1 MFSYEKHYF
10 LGDRMFTR
18 ICKTI
23 GVAVFA
29 AFILGVSVA
38 SLVHGNPLMIML
50 VIATVMLLVAL
61 ADSDNKKSERM

>member
-1 MFSYEKHYF
+1 
-10 LGDRMFTR
+10 MFTR

-23 GVAVFA
+23 GAVVFA

-38 SLVHGNPLMIML
+38 SLFHGNSLMIML
-50 VIATVMLLVAL
+50 VITTIMLLVAL

>member
-1 MFSYEKHYF
+1 
-10 LGDRMFTR
+10 MFTR

-23 GVAVFA
+23 GAVVFA

-50 VIATVMLLVAL
+50 VITTVMLLVAL
-61 ADSDNKKSERM
+61 EDSDNKKSEVM

>member
-1 MFSYEKHYF
+1 
-10 LGDRMFTR
+10 MFTR

-23 GVAVFA
+23 GAVVFA

-38 SLVHGNPLMIML
+38 SLIHGNPLMILL
-50 VIATVMLLVAL
+50 VVTTIMLLVAL